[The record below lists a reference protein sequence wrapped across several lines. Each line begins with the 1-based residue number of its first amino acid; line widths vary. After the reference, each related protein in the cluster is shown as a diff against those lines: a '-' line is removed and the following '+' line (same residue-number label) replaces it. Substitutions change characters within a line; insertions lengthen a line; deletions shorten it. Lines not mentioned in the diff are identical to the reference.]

1 MTTVSAPSA
10 ANAPDANKA
19 AAKSNTLNY
28 NDFLK
33 LMIAQLKNQDPLNPT
48 NSTEYM
54 SQIAQFSSV
63 EQGINTNAKLD
74 QLLVNSN
81 ISQASTMI
89 GLAVKGTD
97 GTVGVIASVRI
108 DSSGST
114 AILTNGKEVPI
125 TAGVT
130 IGYPGTPAPT
140 PTPDPT
146 PST

>member
-1 MTTVSAPSA
+1 MTTIPATGNSSGTQNTAS
-10 ANAPDANKA
+10 NDATKN
-19 AAKSNTLNY
+19 STLNY

-33 LMIAQLKNQDPLNPT
+33 LMVAQLRNQDPLNPT
-48 NSTEYM
+48 DSTEYM

-89 GLAVKGTD
+89 GLSLTSAD
-97 GTVGVIASVRI
+97 GSVSGVVTSVRI

-114 AILTNGKEVPI
+114 AILNNGKEVPI
-125 TAGVT
+125 TQGVVL
-130 IGYPGTPAPT
+130 GYQ
-140 PTPDPT
+140 
-146 PST
+146 

>member
-1 MTTVSAPSA
+1 MTTIPATGNSSGTQ
-10 ANAPDANKA
+10 NTTSND
-19 AAKSNTLNY
+19 AAKNSTLNY

-33 LMIAQLKNQDPLNPT
+33 LMVAQLQNQDPLNPT
-48 NSTEYM
+48 DSTEYM

-89 GLAVKGTD
+89 GLSLTSAD
-97 GTVGVIASVRI
+97 GSVSGVVTSVRI

-114 AILTNGKEVPI
+114 AILNNGKEVPI
-125 TAGVT
+125 TQGVVL
-130 IGYPGTPAPT
+130 GYQ
-140 PTPDPT
+140 
-146 PST
+146 